1 MARRYSPVTV
11 VVLVGA
17 FALLGYMGARLSQ
30 QQALLQKTA
39 APPPAVHLADQ
50 KKMVAPSE
58 RDGKILAARTPAD
71 ATKSVAEPAD
81 TSAQT
86 RLAAAPPQPPN
97 ESVGQRTTVSPAAG
111 EPLQPTPPA
120 VPLNRGSGPRDFG
133 QIGPDTAEML
143 SNRAD
148 TTRSDERGSRFAG
161 RAQAARQ
168 PALGSDD
175 MSVEKSRAK
184 QRRTY
189 QSRHRDVVE
198 NSGSPGRSHARRY
211 AARGDIPASPA
222 PGFRLFPFL
231 PIFLPF

>member
-1 MARRYSPVTV
+1 MARRYSPLTV
-11 VVLVGA
+11 VALVGA

-50 KKMVAPSE
+50 KKTVAPSE
-58 RDGKILAARTPAD
+58 RDGKMLAVRTPAD
-71 ATKSVAEPAD
+71 AAKSLVEPAD

-86 RLAAAPPQPPN
+86 RLAAPPPN
-97 ESVGQRTTVSPAAG
+97 ESVGQRTTVSPAAP

-120 VPLNRGSGPRDFG
+120 VPLKEGSGPRDFG
-133 QIGPDTAEML
+133 QIGPDAAEML
-143 SNRAD
+143 SNPAD
-148 TTRSDERGSRFAG
+148 TTRSDERRSRLAE
-161 RAQAARQ
+161 RAQTARQ
-168 PALGSDD
+168 PALGADD

-184 QRRTY
+184 QRRTH

-198 NSGSPGRSHARRY
+198 NGGSPGRSHARRY
-211 AARGDIPASPA
+211 AARGDIPAPSA